1 MLYYIGIDIS
11 KFKHDIAAINS
22 DGEVITPSWTFY
34 NTYEGFSSLKEFLA
48 GISGEIRIGFEST
61 GHYGQNL
68 KLFLEA
74 NHYTFMEFNPLVLKK
89 FVASKTLR
97 RTKTDSLDAISIAQ
111 YLMTVEYKPYPSS
124 FYHIEALKSLTRFRN
139 NLIKQRS
146 RQLVELTNILDLIF
160 PEFKPFF
167 DNKLGATSMY
177 ILANY
182 QTPEKIANM
191 NSKSYEI
198 LRSKSRGHFTTAK
211 FNKLKLLAKNTVG
224 HSTDYL
230 VMQME
235 MTIDIYNQMDAKIDQ
250 LESEIKAI
258 LSDINTPIVSIPGI
272 GEMSV
277 ASIIGE
283 YGDFNRFSN
292 PSKMLSF
299 AGIEPGYYQSGTS
312 EHGGRMVKH
321 GSPYLRYTLMNCALT
336 LVQHNI
342 VFAEYYSKKRA
353 EGKTHRVALSHV
365 AKKFV
370 RMIYTMQIK
379 NVTFDYDLAH

>member
-1 MLYYIGIDIS
+1 MPNFFD
-11 KFKHDIAAINS
+11 F
-22 DGEVITPSWTFY
+22 
-34 NTYEGFSSLKEFLA
+34 
-48 GISGEIRIGFEST
+48 
-61 GHYGQNL
+61 
-68 KLFLEA
+68 
-74 NHYTFMEFNPLVLKK
+74 
-89 FVASKTLR
+89 
-97 RTKTDSLDAISIAQ
+97 
-111 YLMTVEYKPYPSS
+111 
-124 FYHIEALKSLTRFRN
+124 
-139 NLIKQRS
+139 
-146 RQLVELTNILDLIF
+146 ILDLIF

-198 LRSKSRGHFTTAK
+198 LRAKSRGRFTTAK
-211 FNKLKLLAKNTVG
+211 FNKLKQLAKNTVG

-235 MTIDIYNQMDAKIDQ
+235 MTIDIYNQMDSKIDL
-250 LESEIKAI
+250 LESEIKDI
-258 LSDINTPIVSIPGI
+258 LSDLHTPIVSIPGI
-272 GEMSV
+272 GEMSA

-283 YGDFNRFSN
+283 YGDFNKFSS

-379 NVTFDYDLAH
+379 NITFDYDLAH